1 MIPFSTFTLNNG
13 LRVVH
18 SHDPQ
23 SAMCAVV
30 VLYDTGSRDESPE
43 LTGMAHLFE
52 HLMFGGSANIPN
64 FDSTIE
70 MAGGTDNAAT
80 SSDFTIFYDQLP
92 VQNVETALY
101 LESDRMLSLAFS
113 DKALEVQR
121 HVVIEEF
128 KEVCLNRP
136 YGKIAHALL
145 PLLYAKHPY
154 RWPVIGIEPSHIER
168 VTQADVRAWHHSH
181 YAPNNAILCIVGNL
195 SLDRAKSLVE
205 KWFATIPR
213 RDVPVRSLPHDPW
226 PTAERRAEIYDN
238 VPQTA
243 VAIAYRMD
251 PYGTEGYFA
260 ADAITDILSAG
271 KSSRLYQRLVL
282 GTDLFTG
289 ADASISG
296 SEESGYLM
304 LKGMLAKEDDASVEQ
319 AISML
324 IRQASALADP
334 DEITPYELERTKNRY
349 ESTFTMD
356 NVGLV
361 WRAQN
366 LALAAYH
373 GEDINKTVSRYRSIS
388 AQEIASTAKRLFID
402 HAPAIVVC
410 RPDKQAR
417 Y

>member
-1 MIPFSTFTLNNG
+1 MIPSTSFQLENG

-30 VLYDTGSRDESPE
+30 VLYDTGSRDESPR
-43 LTGMAHLFE
+43 LTGIAHLFE
-52 HLMFGGSANIPN
+52 HLMFGGSVNIPN
-64 FDSTIE
+64 YDATLE
-70 MAGGTDNAAT
+70 MAGGNSNAAT
-80 SSDFTIFYDQLP
+80 SNDFTVFYDQLP

-136 YGKIAHALL
+136 YGKVSHALL
-145 PLLYAKHPY
+145 PLLYGKHPY
-154 RWPVIGIEPSHIER
+154 RWPVIGIEPSHIAKVE
-168 VTQADVRAWHHSH
+168 QDDVRKWHAAH
-181 YAPNNAILCIVGNL
+181 YAPNKAILCIVGNI
-195 SLDRAKSLVE
+195 SLERVKELAQ
-205 KWFATIPR
+205 KWFGAIPR
-213 RDVPVRSLPHDPW
+213 REVPERKLPSDPW
-226 PTAERRAEIYDN
+226 LKEERRAVIYDK

-243 VAIAYRMD
+243 VTIAFRMD
-251 PYGTEGYFA
+251 RYGTHGYYA

-282 GTDLFTG
+282 GTDLFTA

-296 SEESGYLM
+296 SEESGFLM
-304 LKGMLAKEDDASVEQ
+304 LKGMLAKEDDASIEQ
-319 AISML
+319 AIAML
-324 IRQASALADP
+324 KEQARMLASPGDVS
-334 DEITPYELERTKNRY
+334 DYELERTKNRY

-366 LALAAYH
+366 LALASYH
-373 GEDINKTVSRYRSIS
+373 REDINDIVPRYRAIT
-388 AQEIASTAKRLFID
+388 AGEIAETAKRIFID
-402 HAPAIVVC
+402 HAPAIVIC
-410 RPDKQAR
+410 RPNQE
-417 Y
+417 

>member
-1 MIPFSTFTLNNG
+1 MIPFSTFELNNG

-52 HLMFGGSANIPN
+52 HLMFGGSVHIPN
-64 FDSTIE
+64 YDSTLE
-70 MAGGTDNAAT
+70 MAGGNNNAAT
-80 SSDFTIFYDQLP
+80 SSDFTIFFDQLP
-92 VQNVETALY
+92 AQNVETALY

-136 YGKIAHALL
+136 YGKIAHAFL
-145 PLLYAKHPY
+145 PLIYDRHPY
-154 RWPVIGIEPSHIER
+154 RWPVIGVEPGHIEK
-168 VTQADVRAWHHSH
+168 VTQDDVRAWHQSH
-181 YAPNNAILCIVGNL
+181 YAPNNAILCIVGNI

-205 KWFATIPR
+205 KWFGSIPR
-213 RDVPVRSLPHDPW
+213 RDVPVRSLPNDPW
-226 PTAERRAEIYDN
+226 PTTERRATIYDN

-243 VAIAYRMD
+243 VVIVYRMD
-251 PYGTEGYFA
+251 PCGTAGYYA

-282 GTDLFTG
+282 GTDLFTS

-296 SEESGYLM
+296 SEDSGYLII
-304 LKGMLAKEDDASVEQ
+304 KGMLAKEDDASVER
-319 AISML
+319 AIEL
-324 IRQASALADP
+324 LKRQASELAEDGNV
-334 DEITPYELERTKNRY
+334 TPYELERTKNRY

-366 LALAAYH
+366 LALATYH
-373 GEDINKTVSRYRSIS
+373 GEDINKIVARYRSIS
-388 AQEIASTAKRLFID
+388 AEEIASTARRLFID
-402 HAPAIVVC
+402 HAPGIVIC
-410 RPDKQAR
+410 RPEKR
-417 Y
+417 E